1 MKKRLFITALLVLVT
16 PLQAQTQ
23 SPEQV
28 LAAMEKCREQVI
40 NQLSFGEKMKMR
52 AAMNAIQSNPKFMV
66 ANKTVTDATTPE
78 AQVAAR
84 KNLAKVKLD
93 LIEQQ
98 DPSLKPVVDKIRT
111 AGYYNTTS
119 VNGGPQMGAQTFS
132 YALFFMTKEDLQNLN
147 SSGGFNLGAAPSLTV
162 ADKGVASTSSLYTL
176 HGIKAFIFGQKGL
189 MAGVGLSGTKI
200 SQYTPSY

>member
-1 MKKRLFITALLVLVT
+1 MKKRLVITALLVLVT

-28 LAAMEKCREQVI
+28 LAAMEKSRQQVI
-40 NQLSFGEKMKMR
+40 NQLSFSDKMKIR
-52 AAMNAIQSNPKFMV
+52 AAMNAIQSNPRFLA

-111 AGYYNTTS
+111 A
-119 VNGGPQMGAQTFS
+119 Q
-132 YALFFMTKEDLQNLN
+132 
-147 SSGGFNLGAAPSLTV
+147 AAVLR
-162 ADKGVASTSSLYTL
+162 
-176 HGIKAFIFGQKGL
+176 
-189 MAGVGLSGTKI
+189 
-200 SQYTPSY
+200 

>member
-78 AQVAAR
+78 AQIAAR

-111 AGYYNTTS
+111 A
-119 VNGGPQMGAQTFS
+119 Q
-132 YALFFMTKEDLQNLN
+132 
-147 SSGGFNLGAAPSLTV
+147 AAVLR
-162 ADKGVASTSSLYTL
+162 
-176 HGIKAFIFGQKGL
+176 
-189 MAGVGLSGTKI
+189 
-200 SQYTPSY
+200 